1 MNELSFHQIKIF
13 FQDQL
18 IQNPNLSKREA
29 VIEFNQI
36 LQFIFKMDY
45 AKLLSQSPQI
55 TKKQLQQIEKI
66 INLRIKGTPLAYIF
80 KEWDFYGRKFFLNK
94 SCLIPRPDTELMI
107 DILKQESFKKE
118 IKTLLDL
125 GSGSGV
131 IGITAKLEIPS
142 IDKLVLTDI
151 SKRCLM
157 IIKKNLFIHNLSAD
171 IYLSDWFKQLP
182 EQKFDIIVSNPPY
195 IARDDDHLNH
205 LAFEPRRA
213 LIANNHGL
221 SDIETILKNG
231 VNFLSNNGKL
241 FIEHG
246 YNQKQNVQDIFKRYN
261 YKDVVSFKDLTGN
274 YRITKG
280 VRK

>member
-18 IQNPNLSKREA
+18 IQNLILSKREA
-29 VIEFNQI
+29 LIEINQI
-36 LQFIFKMDY
+36 LQFIFKIDY
-45 AKLLSQSPQI
+45 AKILSQSPRI
-55 TKKQLQQIEKI
+55 NKRQLQQIEKI

-107 DILKQESFKKE
+107 DILKKESLKEE

-157 IIKKNLFIHNLSAD
+157 IIKKNLFFHNLSAD
-171 IYLSDWFKQLP
+171 IYLSDWFRQLP
-182 EQKFDIIVSNPPY
+182 EQKFDVVVANPPY
-195 IARDDDHLNH
+195 IANNDDHLIH

-221 SDIETILKNG
+221 SDIETIVKNG
-231 VNFLSNNGKL
+231 VNFLSDNGKL

-246 YNQKQNVQDIFKRYN
+246 YNQKQNVQEIFKRYN
-261 YKDVVSFKDLTGN
+261 YKDIVSFMDLTGH

>member
-18 IQNPNLSKREA
+18 IQNLILSKREA

-36 LQFIFKMDY
+36 LQFIFKIDY
-45 AKLLSQSPQI
+45 AKILSQSPRI
-55 TKKQLQQIEKI
+55 NKRQLQQIEKI

-107 DILKQESFKKE
+107 DILKKESFKEE

-157 IIKKNLFIHNLSAD
+157 IIKKNLFFHNLSAD
-171 IYLSDWFKQLP
+171 IYLSDWFRQLP
-182 EQKFDIIVSNPPY
+182 EQKFDVVVSNPPY
-195 IARDDDHLNH
+195 IAKNDDHLIH

-221 SDIETILKNG
+221 SEIETIVKNG
-231 VNFLSNNGKL
+231 VNFLSDKGKL

-246 YNQKQNVQDIFKRYN
+246 YNQKQNVQEIFKRYN
-261 YKDVVSFKDLTGN
+261 YKDIVSFMDLTGH

>member
-45 AKLLSQSPQI
+45 AKLLSQGPQVN
-55 TKKQLQQIEKI
+55 KRQFQQIEKI
-66 INLRIKGTPLAYIF
+66 INLRIKGIPLAYIF

-107 DILKQESFKKE
+107 DILKKESFKEE

-182 EQKFDIIVSNPPY
+182 EQKFDV
-195 IARDDDHLNH
+195 
-205 LAFEPRRA
+205 
-213 LIANNHGL
+213 
-221 SDIETILKNG
+221 
-231 VNFLSNNGKL
+231 
-241 FIEHG
+241 
-246 YNQKQNVQDIFKRYN
+246 
-261 YKDVVSFKDLTGN
+261 
-274 YRITKG
+274 
-280 VRK
+280 

>member
-18 IQNPNLSKREA
+18 IQNLILSKREA

-36 LQFIFKMDY
+36 LQFIFKIDY
-45 AKLLSQSPQI
+45 AKILSQSPRI
-55 TKKQLQQIEKI
+55 NKRQLQQIEKI

-107 DILKQESFKKE
+107 DILKKESLKEE

-157 IIKKNLFIHNLSAD
+157 IIKKNLFFHNLSAD
-171 IYLSDWFKQLP
+171 IYLSDWFRQLP
-182 EQKFDIIVSNPPY
+182 EQKFDVVVANPPY
-195 IARDDDHLNH
+195 IAKNDDHLIH
-205 LAFEPRRA
+205 LAFEPRSA

-221 SDIETILKNG
+221 SDIETIVKNG
-231 VNFLSNNGKL
+231 VNFLSDKGKL

-246 YNQKQNVQDIFKRYN
+246 YNQKQNVQEIFKRYN
-261 YKDVVSFKDLTGN
+261 YKGIVSFMDLTGH

>member
-45 AKLLSQSPQI
+45 AKLLSQGPQVN
-55 TKKQLQQIEKI
+55 KRQFQQIEKI
-66 INLRIKGTPLAYIF
+66 INLRIEGTPLAYIF

-107 DILKQESFKKE
+107 DILKKESFKEE

-261 YKDVVSFKDLTGN
+261 YKDVVSCKDLTGN

>member
-107 DILKQESFKKE
+107 DILKKESFKEE

-157 IIKKNLFIHNLSAD
+157 IIKKNLSFHNLSAD
-171 IYLSDWFKQLP
+171 IYLSDWFKKLP
-182 EQKFDIIVSNPPY
+182 EQKFDVVVSNPPY
-195 IARDDDHLNH
+195 IARDDDHLIH
-205 LAFEPRRA
+205 LTFEPRRA

-246 YNQKQNVQDIFKRYN
+246 YNQKQNVQEIFKRYN
-261 YKDVVSFKDLTGN
+261 YNDVVSFKDLTGN

>member
-45 AKLLSQSPQI
+45 AKLLSQGPQVN
-55 TKKQLQQIEKI
+55 KRQFQQIEKI
-66 INLRIKGTPLAYIF
+66 INLRIKGIPLAYIF

-107 DILKQESFKKE
+107 DILKKESFKEE

-246 YNQKQNVQDIFKRYN
+246 YNQKQNVQDFFKRYN

>member
-18 IQNPNLSKREA
+18 IQNLILSKREA

-36 LQFIFKMDY
+36 LQFIFKIDY
-45 AKLLSQSPQI
+45 AKILSQSPRI
-55 TKKQLQQIEKI
+55 NKRQLQQIEKI

-107 DILKQESFKKE
+107 DILKKESFKEE

-131 IGITAKLEIPS
+131 IGITSKLEIPS

-157 IIKKNLFIHNLSAD
+157 IIKKNLFFHNLSAD
-171 IYLSDWFKQLP
+171 IYLSDWFRQLP
-182 EQKFDIIVSNPPY
+182 EQKFDVVVANPPY
-195 IARDDDHLNH
+195 IAKNDDHLIH
-205 LAFEPRRA
+205 LAFEPRSA

-221 SDIETILKNG
+221 SDIETIIKNG
-231 VNFLSNNGKL
+231 VNFLSDKGKL

-246 YNQKQNVQDIFKRYN
+246 YNQKQNVQKIFKRYN
-261 YKDVVSFKDLTGN
+261 YKDIVSFMDLTGH

>member
-18 IQNPNLSKREA
+18 IQNLILSKREA

-36 LQFIFKMDY
+36 LQFIFKIDY
-45 AKLLSQSPQI
+45 AKILSHSPRI
-55 TKKQLQQIEKI
+55 NKRQLQQIEKI

-107 DILKQESFKKE
+107 DILKKESFKEE

-157 IIKKNLFIHNLSAD
+157 IIKKNLFFHNLSAD
-171 IYLSDWFKQLP
+171 MYLSDWFRQLP
-182 EQKFDIIVSNPPY
+182 EQKFDVVVSNPPY
-195 IARDDDHLNH
+195 IAKNDDHLIH
-205 LAFEPRRA
+205 LAFEPKSA

-221 SDIETILKNG
+221 SDIETIVKNG
-231 VNFLSNNGKL
+231 VNFLSDKGKL

-246 YNQKQNVQDIFKRYN
+246 YNQKQSVQEIFKRYN
-261 YKDVVSFKDLTGN
+261 YKDIVSFMDLTGH

>member
-18 IQNPNLSKREA
+18 IQNLILSKREA

-36 LQFIFKMDY
+36 LQFIFKIDY
-45 AKLLSQSPQI
+45 AKILSQSPRI
-55 TKKQLQQIEKI
+55 NKRQLQQIEKI

-107 DILKQESFKKE
+107 DILKKESFKEE

-142 IDKLVLTDI
+142 IEKLVLTDI

-157 IIKKNLFIHNLSAD
+157 IIKKNLFFHNLSAD
-171 IYLSDWFKQLP
+171 IYLSDWFRQLP
-182 EQKFDIIVSNPPY
+182 EQKFDVVVSNPPY
-195 IARDDDHLNH
+195 IAKNDDHLIH
-205 LAFEPRRA
+205 LAFEPRSA

-221 SDIETILKNG
+221 SDIETIVKNG

-246 YNQKQNVQDIFKRYN
+246 YNQKQNVQEIFKRYN

>member
-18 IQNPNLSKREA
+18 IQNLILSKREA

-36 LQFIFKMDY
+36 LQFIFKIDY
-45 AKLLSQSPQI
+45 AKILSQSPRI
-55 TKKQLQQIEKI
+55 NKRQLQQIEKI

-107 DILKQESFKKE
+107 DILKKESFKEE

-157 IIKKNLFIHNLSAD
+157 IIKKNLFFHNLSAD
-171 IYLSDWFKQLP
+171 IYLSDWFRQLP
-182 EQKFDIIVSNPPY
+182 EQKFDVVVSNPPY
-195 IARDDDHLNH
+195 IAKNDDHLIH

-221 SDIETILKNG
+221 SDIETIVKNG
-231 VNFLSNNGKL
+231 VNFLSDKGKL

-246 YNQKQNVQDIFKRYN
+246 YNQKQNVQEIFKRYN
-261 YKDVVSFKDLTGN
+261 YKDIVSFMDLTGH

>member
-18 IQNPNLSKREA
+18 IQNLILSKREA

-45 AKLLSQSPQI
+45 AKLLSQSPRI
-55 TKKQLQQIEKI
+55 NKRQLQQIEKI

-107 DILKQESFKKE
+107 DIIKKESFKEE

-142 IDKLVLTDI
+142 IDKLVITDI

-157 IIKKNLFIHNLSAD
+157 IIKKNLFFHNISAD
-171 IYLSDWFKQLP
+171 IYLSNWFTQLP
-182 EQKFDIIVSNPPY
+182 EQKFDVVVSNPPY
-195 IARDDDHLNH
+195 IAKNDDHLIH
-205 LAFEPRRA
+205 LAFEPRNA
-213 LIANNHGL
+213 LIASNHGL
-221 SDIETILKNG
+221 SDIETIVKNG
-231 VNFLSNNGKL
+231 VNFLSDNGKL

-246 YNQKQNVQDIFKRYN
+246 YNQKQNVQEIFKRYN
-261 YKDVVSFKDLTGN
+261 YKDIVSFMDLTGH

>member
-18 IQNPNLSKREA
+18 IQNLILSKREA

-80 KEWDFYGRKFFLNK
+80 KEWDFYGRKFYLNK

-107 DILKQESFKKE
+107 DILKKE
-118 IKTLLDL
+118 LSKEEITTLLDL

-142 IDKLVLTDI
+142 IEKLVLTDM

-157 IIKKNLFIHNLSAD
+157 IIKKNLSFHKLSAD
-171 IYLSDWFKQLP
+171 IYLSDWFKKLP
-182 EQKFDIIVSNPPY
+182 EQKFDVVVSNPPY
-195 IARDDDHLNH
+195 IARDDDHLIH
-205 LAFEPRRA
+205 LTFEPRRA
-213 LIANNHGL
+213 LIAKNHGL

-246 YNQKQNVQDIFKRYN
+246 YNQKQNVQEIFKRYN

>member
-45 AKLLSQSPQI
+45 AKLLSQGPQVN
-55 TKKQLQQIEKI
+55 KRQFQQIEKI
-66 INLRIKGTPLAYIF
+66 INLRINGTPLAYIF

-142 IDKLVLTDI
+142 IEKLVLTDI

-157 IIKKNLFIHNLSAD
+157 IIKKIFSFI
-171 IYLSDWFKQLP
+171 
-182 EQKFDIIVSNPPY
+182 
-195 IARDDDHLNH
+195 
-205 LAFEPRRA
+205 
-213 LIANNHGL
+213 
-221 SDIETILKNG
+221 T
-231 VNFLSNNGKL
+231 
-241 FIEHG
+241 
-246 YNQKQNVQDIFKRYN
+246 
-261 YKDVVSFKDLTGN
+261 
-274 YRITKG
+274 
-280 VRK
+280 

>member
-18 IQNPNLSKREA
+18 IQNLILSKREA

-45 AKLLSQSPQI
+45 AKLLSQNPQI

-107 DILKQESFKKE
+107 DILKKESSKE
-118 IKTLLDL
+118 EITTLLDL

-142 IDKLVLTDI
+142 IEKLVLTDI

-157 IIKKNLFIHNLSAD
+157 ITKKNLSFHNLSAD
-171 IYLSDWFKQLP
+171 IYLSDWFKKLP
-182 EQKFDIIVSNPPY
+182 EQKFDVVVSNPPY
-195 IARDDDHLNH
+195 IARDDDHLIH

-246 YNQKQNVQDIFKRYN
+246 YNQKQNVQEIFKRYN

>member
-1 MNELSFHQIKIF
+1 MNELSLHQIKIF

-18 IQNPNLSKREA
+18 IQNLILSNREA

-36 LQFIFKMDY
+36 LQFIFKMNY

-94 SCLIPRPDTELMI
+94 SCLIPRSDTELMI
-107 DILKQESFKKE
+107 DILKQESSKE
-118 IKTLLDL
+118 KITTLLDL
-125 GSGSGV
+125 GSGSEV

-142 IDKLVLTDI
+142 IEKLVLTDM

-171 IYLSDWFKQLP
+171 IYLSDWFKKLP
-182 EQKFDIIVSNPPY
+182 EQKFDVVVSNPPY
-195 IARDDDHLNH
+195 IASDDGHLIH
-205 LAFEPRRA
+205 
-213 LIANNHGL
+213 
-221 SDIETILKNG
+221 
-231 VNFLSNNGKL
+231 
-241 FIEHG
+241 
-246 YNQKQNVQDIFKRYN
+246 
-261 YKDVVSFKDLTGN
+261 
-274 YRITKG
+274 
-280 VRK
+280 

>member
-18 IQNPNLSKREA
+18 IQNLILSKREA

-36 LQFIFKMDY
+36 LQFIFKIDY
-45 AKLLSQSPQI
+45 AKILSQSPRI
-55 TKKQLQQIEKI
+55 NKRQLQQIEKI

-94 SCLIPRPDTELMI
+94 SCLIPRPDTELII
-107 DILKQESFKKE
+107 DILKKESFKDK

-157 IIKKNLFIHNLSAD
+157 IIKKNLFFHNISAD
-171 IYLSDWFKQLP
+171 IYLSDWFRQLP
-182 EQKFDIIVSNPPY
+182 EQKFDVIV
-195 IARDDDHLNH
+195 
-205 LAFEPRRA
+205 
-213 LIANNHGL
+213 
-221 SDIETILKNG
+221 
-231 VNFLSNNGKL
+231 
-241 FIEHG
+241 
-246 YNQKQNVQDIFKRYN
+246 
-261 YKDVVSFKDLTGN
+261 
-274 YRITKG
+274 
-280 VRK
+280 

>member
-18 IQNPNLSKREA
+18 IQNLILSKREA

-36 LQFIFKMDY
+36 LQFIFKIDY
-45 AKLLSQSPQI
+45 AKLLSQSPRI
-55 TKKQLQQIEKI
+55 NKRQLQQIEKI

-107 DILKQESFKKE
+107 DILKKESFKEE

-157 IIKKNLFIHNLSAD
+157 IIKKNLFFHNLSAD
-171 IYLSDWFKQLP
+171 IYLSDWFRQLP
-182 EQKFDIIVSNPPY
+182 EQKFDVVVSNPPY
-195 IARDDDHLNH
+195 IAKNDDHLIH
-205 LAFEPRRA
+205 LAFEPRSA
-213 LIANNHGL
+213 LIASNHGL
-221 SDIETILKNG
+221 SDIETIVKNG
-231 VNFLSNNGKL
+231 VNFLSDKGKL

-246 YNQKQNVQDIFKRYN
+246 YNQKQNVQEIFKRYN
-261 YKDVVSFKDLTGN
+261 YKDIVSFMDLTGH

>member
-18 IQNPNLSKREA
+18 IQNLILSKREA
-29 VIEFNQI
+29 VIEINQI
-36 LQFIFKMDY
+36 LQFIFKIDY
-45 AKLLSQSPQI
+45 AKILSQSPRI
-55 TKKQLQQIEKI
+55 NKRQLQQIEKI

-94 SCLIPRPDTELMI
+94 SCLIPRPDTELII
-107 DILKQESFKKE
+107 DILKKESFKDK

-157 IIKKNLFIHNLSAD
+157 IIKKNLFFHNLSAD
-171 IYLSDWFKQLP
+171 IYLSDWFRQLP
-182 EQKFDIIVSNPPY
+182 EQKFDVVVSNPPY
-195 IARDDDHLNH
+195 IAKNDDHLIH

-221 SDIETILKNG
+221 SDIETIVKNG
-231 VNFLSNNGKL
+231 VNFLSDNGKL

-246 YNQKQNVQDIFKRYN
+246 YNQKQNVQEIFKRYN
-261 YKDVVSFKDLTGN
+261 YKDIVSFMDLTGH

>member
-18 IQNPNLSKREA
+18 IQNLILNKREA
-29 VIEFNQI
+29 VIEINQI
-36 LQFIFKMDY
+36 LQFIFKIDY
-45 AKLLSQSPQI
+45 AKILSQSPRI
-55 TKKQLQQIEKI
+55 NKRQLQQIEKI

-94 SCLIPRPDTELMI
+94 SCLIPRPDTELII
-107 DILKQESFKKE
+107 DILKKESFKDK

-157 IIKKNLFIHNLSAD
+157 IIKKNLFFHNLSAD
-171 IYLSDWFKQLP
+171 IYLSDWFRQLP
-182 EQKFDIIVSNPPY
+182 EQKFDVVVSNPPY
-195 IARDDDHLNH
+195 IAKNDSHLIH
-205 LAFEPRRA
+205 LTFEPRRA

-221 SDIETILKNG
+221 SEIETIVKNG
-231 VNFLSNNGKL
+231 VNFLSDKGKL

-246 YNQKQNVQDIFKRYN
+246 YNQKQNVQEIFKRYN
-261 YKDVVSFKDLTGN
+261 YKDIVSFMDLTGH

>member
-36 LQFIFKMDY
+36 LQFIFKIDY
-45 AKLLSQSPQI
+45 AKLLSQSPRAN
-55 TKKQLQQIEKI
+55 KRQLQQIEKI

-151 SKRCLM
+151 SKRCLK

-171 IYLSDWFKQLP
+171 IYLSDWFKKLP
-182 EQKFDIIVSNPPY
+182 EQKFDVVVSNPPY
-195 IARDDDHLNH
+195 IARGDDHLIH

-241 FIEHG
+241 FIEHS
-246 YNQKQNVQDIFKRYN
+246 YNQKQNVQEIFKRYN

>member
-18 IQNPNLSKREA
+18 IQNLILSKREA

-36 LQFIFKMDY
+36 LQFIFKIDY
-45 AKLLSQSPQI
+45 AKILSQSPRI
-55 TKKQLQQIEKI
+55 NKRQLQQIEKI

-107 DILKQESFKKE
+107 DILKKESFKEE

-157 IIKKNLFIHNLSAD
+157 IIKKNLFFHNLSAD
-171 IYLSDWFKQLP
+171 IYLSDWFRQLP
-182 EQKFDIIVSNPPY
+182 EQKFDVVVSNPPY
-195 IARDDDHLNH
+195 IAKNDDHLIH
-205 LAFEPRRA
+205 LAFEPRNA

-221 SDIETILKNG
+221 SDIETIVKNG
-231 VNFLSNNGKL
+231 VNFLSDNGKL

-246 YNQKQNVQDIFKRYN
+246 YNQKQNVQEIFKRYN
-261 YKDVVSFKDLTGN
+261 YKDIVSFMDLTGH

>member
-1 MNELSFHQIKIF
+1 MNEFSFQQIKIF

-18 IQNPNLSKREA
+18 IQNSDLSIREA
-29 VIEFNQI
+29 AIEFNQI
-36 LQFIFKMDY
+36 LQFIFKIDY
-45 AKLLSQSPQI
+45 AKLLSKDS
-55 TKKQLQQIEKI
+55 KVSKRKFQQIERI

-107 DILKQESFKKE
+107 DILKKE
-118 IKTLLDL
+118 LTKQKIKSLLDL

-131 IGITAKLEIPS
+131 IGITAKLEISS

-151 SKRCLM
+151 SKRCLKV
-157 IIKKNLFIHNLSAD
+157 IKKNLFFHNLTAD
-171 IYLSDWFKQLP
+171 IYLSDWFKYLP

-195 IARDDDHLNH
+195 ISKNDHH
-205 LAFEPRRA
+205 LKHLSFEPRRA
-213 LIANNHGL
+213 LIASNQGL

-231 VNFLSNNGKL
+231 VNFLKDNGEL

-246 YNQKQNVQDIFKRYN
+246 FNQKQNVQEIFKRYN

>member
-18 IQNPNLSKREA
+18 TQNLILSKREA

-80 KEWDFYGRKFFLNK
+80 QEWDFYGRKFFLNK

-107 DILKQESFKKE
+107 DILKKESFKEE

-142 IDKLVLTDI
+142 IEKLVLTDM

-171 IYLSDWFKQLP
+171 IYLSDCL
-182 EQKFDIIVSNPPY
+182 DNC
-195 IARDDDHLNH
+195 
-205 LAFEPRRA
+205 
-213 LIANNHGL
+213 L
-221 SDIETILKNG
+221 SKNLTSLFQIL
-231 VNFLSNNGKL
+231 
-241 FIEHG
+241 H
-246 YNQKQNVQDIFKRYN
+246 
-261 YKDVVSFKDLTGN
+261 T
-274 YRITKG
+274 
-280 VRK
+280 

>member
-45 AKLLSQSPQI
+45 AKLLSQGPQVN
-55 TKKQLQQIEKI
+55 KRQFQQIEKI

-107 DILKQESFKKE
+107 DILKKESFKEE

-246 YNQKQNVQDIFKRYN
+246 YNQKQNVQDFFKRYN

>member
-36 LQFIFKMDY
+36 LQFIFKMNY
-45 AKLLSQSPQI
+45 AKLLSQGPQVN
-55 TKKQLQQIEKI
+55 KRQFQQIEKI
-66 INLRIKGTPLAYIF
+66 INLRINGTPLAYIF

-107 DILKQESFKKE
+107 DILKKESFKEE

-171 IYLSDWFKQLP
+171 LYLSDWFKQLP

>member
-18 IQNPNLSKREA
+18 IQNLILSKREA

-36 LQFIFKMDY
+36 LQFIFKIDY
-45 AKLLSQSPQI
+45 AKILSQSPRI
-55 TKKQLQQIEKI
+55 NKRQLQQIEKI

-107 DILKQESFKKE
+107 DILKKESFKEE

-157 IIKKNLFIHNLSAD
+157 IIKKNLFFHNLSAD
-171 IYLSDWFKQLP
+171 IYLSDWFRQLP
-182 EQKFDIIVSNPPY
+182 EQKFDVVVSNPPY
-195 IARDDDHLNH
+195 IAKNDDHLIH

-221 SDIETILKNG
+221 SDIETIVKNG
-231 VNFLSNNGKL
+231 VNFLSDNGKL

-246 YNQKQNVQDIFKRYN
+246 YNQKQNVQEIFKRYN
-261 YKDVVSFKDLTGN
+261 YKDIVSFMDLTGH

>member
-18 IQNPNLSKREA
+18 IQNLILSKREA

-36 LQFIFKMDY
+36 LQFIFKIDY
-45 AKLLSQSPQI
+45 AKLLSQSPRI
-55 TKKQLQQIEKI
+55 NKRQLQQIEKI

-107 DILKQESFKKE
+107 DIIKKESFKEE

-157 IIKKNLFIHNLSAD
+157 IIKKNLFFHNLSAD
-171 IYLSDWFKQLP
+171 MYLSDWFRQLP
-182 EQKFDIIVSNPPY
+182 EQKFDVVVSNPPY
-195 IARDDDHLNH
+195 IAKNDDHLIH

-221 SDIETILKNG
+221 SDIETIVKNG
-231 VNFLSNNGKL
+231 VNFLSDNGKL

-246 YNQKQNVQDIFKRYN
+246 YNQKQNVQEIFKRYN
-261 YKDVVSFKDLTGN
+261 YKDIVSFMDLTGH

>member
-18 IQNPNLSKREA
+18 IQNLILSKREA
-29 VIEFNQI
+29 VIEINQI
-36 LQFIFKMDY
+36 LQFIFKIDY
-45 AKLLSQSPQI
+45 AKILSQSPRI
-55 TKKQLQQIEKI
+55 NKRQLQQIEKI

-94 SCLIPRPDTELMI
+94 SCLIPRPDTELII
-107 DILKQESFKKE
+107 DILKKESFKDK

-157 IIKKNLFIHNLSAD
+157 IIKKNLFFHNISAD
-171 IYLSDWFKQLP
+171 IYLSDWFRQLP
-182 EQKFDIIVSNPPY
+182 EQKFDVVVSNPPY
-195 IARDDDHLNH
+195 IAKNDDHLIH

-221 SDIETILKNG
+221 SDIETIVKNG
-231 VNFLSNNGKL
+231 VNFLSDNGKL

-246 YNQKQNVQDIFKRYN
+246 YNQKQNVQEIFKRYN
-261 YKDVVSFKDLTGN
+261 YKDIVSFMDLTGH

>member
-18 IQNPNLSKREA
+18 IQNLILSKREA

-36 LQFIFKMDY
+36 LQFIFKIDY
-45 AKLLSQSPQI
+45 AKILSQSPRI
-55 TKKQLQQIEKI
+55 NKRQLQQIEKI

-107 DILKQESFKKE
+107 DILKKESFKEE

-157 IIKKNLFIHNLSAD
+157 IIKKNLFFHNISAD
-171 IYLSDWFKQLP
+171 IYLSDWFRQLP
-182 EQKFDIIVSNPPY
+182 EQKFDVVVSNPPY
-195 IARDDDHLNH
+195 IAKNDDHLIH

-221 SDIETILKNG
+221 SEIETIVKNG
-231 VNFLSNNGKL
+231 VNFLSDKGKL

-246 YNQKQNVQDIFKRYN
+246 YNQKQNVQEIFKRYN
-261 YKDVVSFKDLTGN
+261 YKDIVSFMDLTGH